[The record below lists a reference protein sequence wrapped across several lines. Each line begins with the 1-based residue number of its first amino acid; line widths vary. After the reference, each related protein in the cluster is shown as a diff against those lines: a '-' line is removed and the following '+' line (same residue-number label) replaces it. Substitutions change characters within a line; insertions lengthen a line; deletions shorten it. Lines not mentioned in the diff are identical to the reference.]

1 MKKKICDLNYEIYDN
16 GDVINLKTGKKLKG
30 SISEHGYLY
39 YRLSKDNKKSMF
51 YAHRLVILSYP
62 DYLFVL
68 CSLPIHHQL

>member
-39 YRLSKDNKKSMF
+39 YRLSN
-51 YAHRLVILSYP
+51 A
-62 DYLFVL
+62 YLYLLFT
-68 CSLPIHHQL
+68 